1 MNTQKALEVLQL
13 AKQYGCKLELAPPD
27 KIRYSS
33 QQRPPEHLLEE
44 IKLHKPV
51 LLEYLKH
58 TSRDLSVLVKRA
70 FDGYDYCLKQV
81 QKQARRDGVP
91 LSFARVPVM
100 FWRSTVKTVL
110 LVNDAEMGI
119 IERLL
124 IQDGQL
130 KYLDRAE
137 TILTTDEQEQQEYMP
152 DDATGTAFNNWLY
165 MPQEFIYC

>member
-1 MNTQKALEVLQL
+1 
-13 AKQYGCKLELAPPD
+13 
-27 KIRYSS
+27 
-33 QQRPPEHLLEE
+33 
-44 IKLHKPV
+44 
-51 LLEYLKH
+51 
-58 TSRDLSVLVKRA
+58 
-70 FDGYDYCLKQV
+70 
-81 QKQARRDGVP
+81 
-91 LSFARVPVM
+91 M

>member
-1 MNTQKALEVLQL
+1 MNTQKALEVMKL
-13 AKQYGCKLELAPPD
+13 AKQYGCRLELAQPD

-33 QQRPPEHLLEE
+33 RQRPPEHLLEE

-58 TSRDLSVLVKRA
+58 TSHDLSVLLKRA
-70 FDGYDYCLKQV
+70 FDGYQYCLNQVKQ
-81 QKQARRDGVP
+81 QARRDGVP
-91 LSFARVPVM
+91 LSFCRVPVM

-110 LVNDAEMGI
+110 QVNDAEMGI

-130 KYLDRAE
+130 KYMDRAE
-137 TILTTDEQEQQEYMP
+137 TLLTTDEQEQHEYMP
-152 DDATGTAFNNWLY
+152 DDAIGTAFNNWLN
-165 MPQEFIYC
+165 MPREFIYC